1 MLFFDLN
8 YMKYV
13 ILFYRCAFI
22 FLLLMS
28 CSAPAVVCGSSPSVV
43 AHRGGASLGP
53 ENTLLCI
60 ERAIEVGVDAVEVDV
75 RLTADGHAV
84 LMHDADVERTTNGKG
99 PVASMTLDEVLALR
113 IVDEGVI
120 TDERVPLLSE
130 ALSLVAGRCGV
141 LIEVKD
147 DDARG
152 VEAVV
157 TSVVRECGAEKWVA
171 VQSFSDRV
179 LERFYSLGVSFPLE
193 KLFIFKVPFLPYI
206 YDGSFRKF
214 SFEKYNYINSF
225 NIHKWFAR
233 KRLVGRI
240 RSTGKAVKIWTLDR
254 GDKVLPVNVNGL
266 ITDCPQLWLP

>member
-1 MLFFDLN
+1 MR
-8 YMKYV
+8 YV

-28 CSAPAVVCGSSPSVV
+28 CSVPAVVCGNSPSVV

-84 LMHDADVERTTNGKG
+84 LMHDAGVERTTNGKG
-99 PVASMTLDEVLALR
+99 LVASMTLDEILALR
-113 IVDEGVI
+113 IVDDGVSI
-120 TDERVPLLSE
+120 DERVPLLSE

-157 TSVVRECGAEKWVA
+157 LSVVQECGAEGWVA
-171 VQSFSDRV
+171 VQSFSDSV
-179 LERFYSLGVSFPLE
+179 LERFCYLGVSFPLE

-225 NIHKWFAR
+225 NIHKWFAC

>member
-1 MLFFDLN
+1 
-8 YMKYV
+8 MKYV

-171 VQSFSDRV
+171 VQSFSDSV

>member
-8 YMKYV
+8 YMRYV

-28 CSAPAVVCGSSPSVV
+28 CSAPAVVCVSSPSVV

-84 LMHDADVERTTNGKG
+84 LMHDAGVERTTNGKG
-99 PVASMTLDEVLALR
+99 LVASMTIDEVLALR
-113 IVDEGVI
+113 IVDKGVI
-120 TDERVPLLSE
+120 TDDRVPLLSE

-157 TSVVRECGAEKWVA
+157 LSVVQECGAEGWVA
-171 VQSFSDRV
+171 VQSFSDSV
-179 LERFYSLGVSFPLE
+179 LERFCSLGVSFPLE
-193 KLFIFKVPFLPYI
+193 KLFVFKVPFLPII
-206 YDGSFRKF
+206 YDGSFSRF
-214 SFEKYNYINSF
+214 SFDKYEYISSF
-225 NIHKWFAR
+225 NIHKWFAC
-233 KRLVGRI
+233 KKVVGRL
-240 RSTGKAVKIWTLDR
+240 RSAGKAVKVWTLGK
-254 GDKVLPVNVNGL
+254 GDSKLPANIDGL
-266 ITDCPQLWLP
+266 ITDYPQSWLP